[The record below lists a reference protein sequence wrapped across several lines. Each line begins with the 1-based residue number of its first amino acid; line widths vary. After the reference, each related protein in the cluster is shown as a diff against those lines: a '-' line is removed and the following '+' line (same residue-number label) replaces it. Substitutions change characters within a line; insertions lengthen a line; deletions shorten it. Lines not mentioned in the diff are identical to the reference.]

1 MARRNG
7 YPEMR
12 LKRGSENTVI
22 PATAEPHFTAS
33 PSMIGEPDR
42 DCTITG
48 GLTNEAI
55 HAELARILS
64 SATFI
69 RSKRLGR
76 FLRFTVEQCLEGR
89 QNSLK
94 EYLVGVEVF
103 NKLETFDPRIDS
115 IVRVEAR
122 RLRSKLERYYQT
134 EGREDQVVV
143 QFRKGSYVPMIM
155 TREQYQA
162 SGYVDGSAR
171 GRSGKKSI
179 TVSRFTNLGIDPAYS
194 FFCSGITEDIVSAL
208 TKIPEFRVV
217 ARHPGLHGGEDVKSD
232 YILEGSV
239 RKQGERLRISA
250 QLIDTATSVYVWSET
265 YERDLSDA
273 FAVQDEIS
281 LAIVGSLRSEFNDA
295 HN

>member
-1 MARRNG
+1 M
-7 YPEMR
+7 MR
-12 LKRGSENTVI
+12 
-22 PATAEPHFTAS
+22 
-33 PSMIGEPDR
+33 EPDR
-42 DCTITG
+42 NCTIAT
-48 GLTNEAI
+48 GLTPEAI
-55 HAELARILS
+55 HAELDRILL

-103 NKLETFDPRIDS
+103 NKMETFDPRIDS

-122 RLRSKLERYYQT
+122 RLRSKLERYYQN

-162 SGYVDGSAR
+162 HGYAEGAVHSR
-171 GRSGKKSI
+171 TGKKSI
-179 TVSRFTNLGIDPAYS
+179 AVSRFTNLGVDPAYG
-194 FFCSGITEDIVSAL
+194 FFCSGITEDVVSAL
-208 TKIPEFRVV
+208 TKLPNFKVV
-217 ARHPGLHGGEDVKSD
+217 ARNSGLPGGEEVKAD
-232 YILEGSV
+232 YVLEGSV

-250 QLIDTATSVYVWSET
+250 QLIDTSSSVYIWSET

-281 LAIVGSLRSEFNDA
+281 RSIVTSLRSEFVDI
-295 HN
+295 HD